1 MKKDRNCN
9 MPYQMYPTYM
19 PNYNP
24 QPIAPFPVLDND
36 IEKEINI
43 INNKLANLERR
54 INNLESINTN
64 NYNNSGYQ
72 MM

>member
-9 MPYQMYPTYM
+9 MPYQMYPNYM

-24 QPIAPFPVLDND
+24 QPITPFPILDND
-36 IEKEINI
+36 IEKEINN
-43 INNKLANLERR
+43 INNKIANLERR
-54 INNLESINTN
+54 ISNLETMGTN
-64 NYNNSGYQ
+64 NYNNTGYQ